1 MIENQHQINEI
12 LLQRIIEKCQELL
25 EKQDCLNPINLYD
38 RAFDIVHRAREKAQE
53 LNVPVVITL
62 VDAAA
67 QVILT
72 NRMEDA
78 LLVSYDMAYRK
89 AYTAVGMKMQSK
101 DLAAMTKPDQW
112 LFQLETMSEGQI
124 VSLAGGI
131 PIYSNGRIIG
141 AIGISG
147 GNAIEDQT
155 IAEYAIEEIQ
165 DKKK

>member
-1 MIENQHQINEI
+1 MTQNQNQIDEV
-12 LLQRIIEKCQELL
+12 LLQRIIQKCQELL
-25 EKQDCLNPINLYD
+25 EKKDDLQTINLYD
-38 RAFDIVHRAREKAQE
+38 LAFDIVNRAREKAQE
-53 LNVPVVITL
+53 LKVPVVITL

-67 QVILT
+67 HVILSY
-72 NRMEDA
+72 RMEDS

-101 DLAAMTKPDQW
+101 DLAVLTKPDQW

-131 PIYSNGRIIG
+131 PIYSKGRIIG

-155 IAEYAIEEIQ
+155 IAEYAIEKIHPN
-165 DKKK
+165 

>member
-1 MIENQHQINEI
+1 MTQNQNQIDEI
-12 LLQRIIEKCQELL
+12 LLQRIIQKCQELL
-25 EKQDCLNPINLYD
+25 EKKDDLQTINLYD
-38 RAFDIVHRAREKAQE
+38 LAFDIVNRAREKAQE
-53 LNVPVVITL
+53 LKVPVVITL

-67 QVILT
+67 HVILSY
-72 NRMEDA
+72 RMEDS

-101 DLAAMTKPDQW
+101 DLAVLTKPDQW

-155 IAEYAIEEIQ
+155 IAEYAIEEINL
-165 DKKK
+165 K

>member
-1 MIENQHQINEI
+1 MTQNQNQIDEI
-12 LLQRIIEKCQELL
+12 LLQRIIQKCQELL
-25 EKQDCLNPINLYD
+25 EKKDDLHNINLYD
-38 RAFDIVHRAREKAQE
+38 HAFDIVNRAIEKAQQ
-53 LNVPVVITL
+53 LKVPVVITL

-67 QVILT
+67 HVILT
-72 NRMEDA
+72 YRMEDS

-101 DLAAMTKPDQW
+101 DLASLTKPDQW

-131 PIYSNGRIIG
+131 PIYYNGRIVG

-155 IAEYAIEEIQ
+155 IAEYAIAEIQ
-165 DKKK
+165 DKKE

>member
-1 MIENQHQINEI
+1 MIENQHQVDEI
-12 LLQRIIEKCQELL
+12 LIQRIIEKCQELL
-25 EKQDCLNPINLYD
+25 ETQNSVNHINLYD
-38 RAFDIVHRAREKAQE
+38 LAFDVVHRAIEKAQE
-53 LNVPVVITL
+53 LKVPVVITL

-67 QVILT
+67 QVIIT
-72 NRMEDA
+72 YRMEDA

-101 DLAAMTKPDQW
+101 DLAALTKPDQW

-131 PIYSNGRIIG
+131 PIYINGRIVG

-155 IAEYAIEEIQ
+155 IAEYAIAEIQ
-165 DKKK
+165 DKKE

>member
-1 MIENQHQINEI
+1 MK
-12 LLQRIIEKCQELL
+12 RRQEL
-25 EKQDCLNPINLYD
+25 K
-38 RAFDIVHRAREKAQE
+38 
-53 LNVPVVITL
+53 VPVVITL

-67 QVILT
+67 QVIIT
-72 NRMEDA
+72 YRMEDA

-101 DLAAMTKPDQW
+101 DLAALTKPDQW

-131 PIYSNGRIIG
+131 PIYSNGRIVG

-155 IAEYAIEEIQ
+155 IAEYAIAEIQ
-165 DKKK
+165 DKKE

>member
-1 MIENQHQINEI
+1 MTQNQNQIDEI
-12 LLQRIIEKCQELL
+12 LLQRIIQKCQELL
-25 EKQDCLNPINLYD
+25 EKKDDLQTINLYD
-38 RAFDIVHRAREKAQE
+38 LAFDIVNRAREKAQE
-53 LNVPVVITL
+53 LKVPVVITL

-67 QVILT
+67 HVILSY
-72 NRMEDA
+72 RMEDS

-101 DLAAMTKPDQW
+101 DLAVLTKPDQW

-124 VSLAGGI
+124 VSLAGGV
-131 PIYSNGRIIG
+131 PIYSKGRIIG

-155 IAEYAIEEIQ
+155 IAEYAIEKIHPN
-165 DKKK
+165 

>member
-1 MIENQHQINEI
+1 MTQNQNQIDEI
-12 LLQRIIEKCQELL
+12 LLQRIIQKCQELL
-25 EKQDCLNPINLYD
+25 EKKDDLQTINLYD
-38 RAFDIVHRAREKAQE
+38 LAFDIVNRAREKAQE
-53 LNVPVVITL
+53 LKVPVVITL

-67 QVILT
+67 HVILT
-72 NRMEDA
+72 YRMEDS

-101 DLAAMTKPDQW
+101 DLAVLTKPDQW

-131 PIYSNGRIIG
+131 PIYSKGRIIG

-155 IAEYAIEEIQ
+155 IAEYAIEEINL
-165 DKKK
+165 K

>member
-1 MIENQHQINEI
+1 MSQNQIDEI
-12 LLQRIIEKCQELL
+12 LLQRIIQKCQELL
-25 EKQDCLNPINLYD
+25 EKHDSLKPINLYD
-38 RAFDIVHRAREKAQE
+38 HAFDIVNRAIEKAQQ
-53 LNVPVVITL
+53 LKVPVVITL

-67 QVILT
+67 HVILT
-72 NRMEDA
+72 YRMEDS

-101 DLAAMTKPDQW
+101 DLASLTKPDQW

-131 PIYSNGRIIG
+131 PIYSKGRIIG

-155 IAEYAIEEIQ
+155 IAEYAIAEIQ
-165 DKKK
+165 DKKE

>member
-1 MIENQHQINEI
+1 MTKNQIDEI
-12 LLQRIIEKCQELL
+12 LLQRIIQKCQELL
-25 EKQDCLNPINLYD
+25 EKKDAVHNINLYGL
-38 RAFDIVHRAREKAQE
+38 AFDIVNRAIEKAQ
-53 LNVPVVITL
+53 LLKVPVVITL

-67 QVILT
+67 HVILT
-72 NRMEDA
+72 YRMEDS

-101 DLAAMTKPDQW
+101 DLASLTKPDQW

-131 PIYSNGRIIG
+131 PIYSKGRIIG

-155 IAEYAIEEIQ
+155 IAEYAIAEIQ
-165 DKKK
+165 DKKE

>member
-1 MIENQHQINEI
+1 MIENQHQVDEI
-12 LLQRIIEKCQELL
+12 LIQRIIEKCRELL
-25 EKQDCLNPINLYD
+25 EKQDSLKLINLYD
-38 RAFDIVHRAREKAQE
+38 LAFDLVHRAIEKAQE
-53 LNVPVVITL
+53 LKVPVVITL

-67 QVILT
+67 QVIIT
-72 NRMEDA
+72 YRMEDA

-101 DLAAMTKPDQW
+101 DLAVLTKPDQW

-131 PIYSNGRIIG
+131 PIYSNGRIVG

-155 IAEYAIEEIQ
+155 IAEYAIAEIQ
-165 DKKK
+165 DKKE

>member
-1 MIENQHQINEI
+1 MNENQHQINEI

-25 EKQDCLNPINLYD
+25 EKQDSLKPVNLYD

-78 LLVSYDMAYRK
+78 LLVSYDMAYKK

-101 DLAAMTKPDQW
+101 DLALLTKPNHW

-124 VSLAGGI
+124 VSLSGGI

-155 IAEYAIEEIQ
+155 IAEYAIEEIH
-165 DKKK
+165 DKK

>member
-1 MIENQHQINEI
+1 MTQNQNQIDEI
-12 LLQRIIEKCQELL
+12 LLQRIIQKCQELL
-25 EKQDCLNPINLYD
+25 EKKDDLHNINLYD
-38 RAFDIVHRAREKAQE
+38 HAFDIVNRAIEKAQQ
-53 LNVPVVITL
+53 LKVPVVITL

-67 QVILT
+67 HVILT
-72 NRMEDA
+72 YRMEDS

-101 DLAAMTKPDQW
+101 DLASLTKPDQW

-131 PIYSNGRIIG
+131 PIYSKGRIIG

-155 IAEYAIEEIQ
+155 IAEYAIAEIQ
-165 DKKK
+165 DKKE

>member
-1 MIENQHQINEI
+1 MSQNQIDEI
-12 LLQRIIEKCQELL
+12 LLQRIIQKCQELL
-25 EKQDCLNPINLYD
+25 EKHDSLKPISLYD
-38 RAFDIVHRAREKAQE
+38 HAFDIVNRAIEKAQQ
-53 LNVPVVITL
+53 LKVPVVITL

-67 QVILT
+67 HVILT
-72 NRMEDA
+72 YRMEDS

-101 DLAAMTKPDQW
+101 DLASLTKPDQW

-131 PIYSNGRIIG
+131 PIYSKGRIIG

-155 IAEYAIEEIQ
+155 IAEYAIAEIQ
-165 DKKK
+165 DKKE

>member
-1 MIENQHQINEI
+1 MTQNQNQIDEI
-12 LLQRIIEKCQELL
+12 LLQRIIQKCQELL
-25 EKQDCLNPINLYD
+25 EKKDDLQTINLYD
-38 RAFDIVHRAREKAQE
+38 LAFDIVNRAREKAQE
-53 LNVPVVITL
+53 LKVPVVITL

-67 QVILT
+67 HVILSY
-72 NRMEDA
+72 RMEDS

-101 DLAAMTKPDQW
+101 DLAVLTKPDQW

-131 PIYSNGRIIG
+131 PIYSKGRIIG

-155 IAEYAIEEIQ
+155 IAEYAIEKIHPN
-165 DKKK
+165 

>member
-1 MIENQHQINEI
+1 MTQNQNQIDEI
-12 LLQRIIEKCQELL
+12 LLQRIIQKCQELL
-25 EKQDCLNPINLYD
+25 EKKDDLQTINLYD
-38 RAFDIVHRAREKAQE
+38 LAFDIVNRAREKAQE
-53 LNVPVVITL
+53 LKVPVVITL

-67 QVILT
+67 HVILT
-72 NRMEDA
+72 YRMEDS

-101 DLAAMTKPDQW
+101 DLAVLTKPDQW

-124 VSLAGGI
+124 VSLAGGV
-131 PIYSNGRIIG
+131 PIYSKGRIIG

-155 IAEYAIEEIQ
+155 IAEYAIEEINL
-165 DKKK
+165 K

>member
-1 MIENQHQINEI
+1 MTQNQNQIDEI
-12 LLQRIIEKCQELL
+12 LLQRIIQKCQELL
-25 EKQDCLNPINLYD
+25 EKKDDLQTINLYD
-38 RAFDIVHRAREKAQE
+38 LAFDIVNRAIEKAQQ
-53 LNVPVVITL
+53 LKVPVVITL

-67 QVILT
+67 HVILSY
-72 NRMEDA
+72 RMEDS

-101 DLAAMTKPDQW
+101 DLAVLTKPDQW

-131 PIYSNGRIIG
+131 PIYSKGRIIG

-155 IAEYAIEEIQ
+155 IAEYAIEKIHPN
-165 DKKK
+165 

>member
-1 MIENQHQINEI
+1 MTQNQNQIDEI
-12 LLQRIIEKCQELL
+12 LLQRIIQKCQELL
-25 EKQDCLNPINLYD
+25 EKKDDLQTINLYD
-38 RAFDIVHRAREKAQE
+38 LAFDIVNRAREKAQE
-53 LNVPVVITL
+53 LKVPVVITL

-67 QVILT
+67 HVILSY
-72 NRMEDA
+72 RMEDS

-101 DLAAMTKPDQW
+101 DLAVLTKPDQW
-112 LFQLETMSEGQI
+112 LFQLEAMSEGQI

-131 PIYSNGRIIG
+131 PIYSKGRIIG

-155 IAEYAIEEIQ
+155 IAEYAIEKIHPN
-165 DKKK
+165 

>member
-1 MIENQHQINEI
+1 MTQNQNQIDEI
-12 LLQRIIEKCQELL
+12 LLQRIIQKCQELL
-25 EKQDCLNPINLYD
+25 EKKDDLQTINLYD
-38 RAFDIVHRAREKAQE
+38 LAFDIVNRAREKAQE
-53 LNVPVVITL
+53 LKVPVVITL

-67 QVILT
+67 HVILT
-72 NRMEDA
+72 YRMEDS

-101 DLAAMTKPDQW
+101 DLAALTKPDQW

-131 PIYSNGRIIG
+131 PIYCNGRIVG

-155 IAEYAIEEIQ
+155 IAEYAIAEIQ
-165 DKKK
+165 DKKE

>member
-1 MIENQHQINEI
+1 MPRA
-12 LLQRIIEKCQELL
+12 LRKKDDLQT
-25 EKQDCLNPINLYD
+25 INLYD
-38 RAFDIVHRAREKAQE
+38 LAFDIVNRAREKAQE
-53 LNVPVVITL
+53 LKVPVVITL

-67 QVILT
+67 HVILSY
-72 NRMEDA
+72 RMEDS

-101 DLAAMTKPDQW
+101 DLAVLTKPDQW

-131 PIYSNGRIIG
+131 PIYSKGRIIG

-155 IAEYAIEEIQ
+155 IAEYAIEKIHPN
-165 DKKK
+165 

>member
-1 MIENQHQINEI
+1 MTQNQIDEI
-12 LLQRIIEKCQELL
+12 LLQRIIQKCQELL
-25 EKQDCLNPINLYD
+25 EKKDDLHNINLYD
-38 RAFDIVHRAREKAQE
+38 LAFDIVNRAIEKAQQ
-53 LNVPVVITL
+53 LKVPVVITL

-67 QVILT
+67 HVILT
-72 NRMEDA
+72 YRMEDS

-101 DLAAMTKPDQW
+101 DLASLTKPDQW

-131 PIYSNGRIIG
+131 PIYSKGRIIG

-155 IAEYAIEEIQ
+155 IAEYAIEKIHPN
-165 DKKK
+165 

>member
-1 MIENQHQINEI
+1 MIENKHQVDEI
-12 LLQRIIEKCQELL
+12 LIQRIIEKCQELL
-25 EKQDCLNPINLYD
+25 ETQNSVNHINLYD
-38 RAFDIVHRAREKAQE
+38 LAFDLVHRASEKAQE
-53 LNVPVVITL
+53 LMVPVVITL

-67 QVILT
+67 QVIIT
-72 NRMEDA
+72 YRMEDA

-101 DLAAMTKPDQW
+101 DLAALTKPDQW

-131 PIYSNGRIIG
+131 PIYSNGRIVG

-155 IAEYAIEEIQ
+155 IAEYAIAEIQ
-165 DKKK
+165 DKKE

>member
-1 MIENQHQINEI
+1 MIENKHQVDEI
-12 LLQRIIEKCQELL
+12 LIQRIIKKCQELL
-25 EKQDCLNPINLYD
+25 EKQNSAKHINLYD
-38 RAFDIVHRAREKAQE
+38 LAFDIVHRAREKAQE
-53 LNVPVVITL
+53 LKVPVVITL

-67 QVILT
+67 QVIIT
-72 NRMEDA
+72 YRMEDA

-101 DLAAMTKPDQW
+101 DLAALTKPDQW

-131 PIYSNGRIIG
+131 PIYSNGRIVG

-155 IAEYAIEEIQ
+155 IAEYAIAEIQ
-165 DKKK
+165 DKKE